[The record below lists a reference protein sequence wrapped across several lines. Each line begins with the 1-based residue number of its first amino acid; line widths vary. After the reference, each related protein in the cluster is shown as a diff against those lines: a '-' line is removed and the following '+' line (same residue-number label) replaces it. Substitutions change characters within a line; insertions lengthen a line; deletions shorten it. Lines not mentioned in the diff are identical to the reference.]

1 MTETTDY
8 QNGVIA
14 VTSLAKVINP
24 EIGVYQQHYIN
35 ENFGFSVRLSN
46 GAISMSIEVAQD
58 YEAQPSSVTPDRIEK
73 VASTFRKI

>member
-14 VTSLAKVINP
+14 MTSLARIINP
-24 EIGVYQQHYIN
+24 EIGAYQKHFIN
-35 ENFGFSVRLSN
+35 ENFGFMVRLSN
-46 GAISMSIEVAQD
+46 GAINMSVEVAQD
-58 YEAQPSSVTPDRIEK
+58 YEAQPSSVTPDRIER